1 MLVII
6 ESMLEQA
13 STYPGCPEY
22 IPVLGP
28 YLFLF
33 FTGVFFILFTIIHY
47 ARKIWK
53 N

>member
-22 IPVLGP
+22 LSGLEPLGFI
-28 YLFLF
+28 FL
-33 FTGVFFILFTIIHY
+33 TGVFFILFTIIHY